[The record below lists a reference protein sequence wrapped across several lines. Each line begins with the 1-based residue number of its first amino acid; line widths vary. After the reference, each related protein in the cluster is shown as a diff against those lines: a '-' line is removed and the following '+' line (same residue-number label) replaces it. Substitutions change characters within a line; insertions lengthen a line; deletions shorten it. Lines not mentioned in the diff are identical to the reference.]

1 MTEIKMIGLAQS
13 ESHISQLTMHTRWKK
28 MFSWVDIK
36 NNINNK
42 YYIDILK
49 ILAILMAKEMDNC
62 FLLNSCSLGREKT

>member
-28 MFSWVDIK
+28 MSSWFDIE

-42 YYIDILK
+42 FYINILK
-49 ILAILMAKEMDNC
+49 ILAIFMAK
-62 FLLNSCSLGREKT
+62 

>member
-28 MFSWVDIK
+28 MFSWVDIE

-42 YYIDILK
+42 YYINILK
-49 ILAILMAKEMDNC
+49 ILAILMAK
-62 FLLNSCSLGREKT
+62 